1 MPRPKNKKA
10 IPVGD
15 LVKGLIQK
23 LDSEKDI
30 SEDELLKV
38 WEGAVGKKA
47 SLHSKPVAL
56 SRKDLKIKVE
66 SSSWIQELTLN
77 KRQILKKLQSHFGR
91 DKIKDLKF
99 KVYG

>member
-1 MPRPKNKKA
+1 MVRPRNQKA
-10 IPVGD
+10 TPVGD
-15 LVKGLIQK
+15 LVKSLIQK
-23 LDSEKDI
+23 LDAEKDI
-30 SEDELLKV
+30 DEDDLLKV
-38 WEGAVGKKA
+38 WERAAGKKA
-47 SLHSKPVAL
+47 SEHSRPVAL
-56 SRKDLKIKVE
+56 FRKDLKIKVE